1 MFSRQERS
9 DDDNKAYAYA
19 LRLLTAREYG
29 YDELL
34 RKVSQKYQNQTA
46 ENAVMRCREN
56 GLQSD
61 ERFAQLLCRHAE
73 IKLSGPGS
81 VKIDAMRRGLDP
93 DELDPYLD
101 EIDFDALALAFLQK
115 RYASAPDLSYAGKR
129 KMLAAL
135 YRRGFDRDPCIE
147 ALEQFC
153 ISLPD

>member
-1 MFSRQERS
+1 MLRRQVKS
-9 DDDNKAYAYA
+9 DDENKAYAYA

-29 YDELL
+29 YKELV
-34 RKVSQKYQNQTA
+34 RKLSQKYKADIA
-46 ENAVMRCREN
+46 ENTVMRCRKN

-73 IKLSGPGS
+73 IKLSGPMS

-93 DELDPYLD
+93 DELEPYLD
-101 EIDFDALALAFLQK
+101 EIDFEALALAYLQK
-115 RYASAPDLSYAGKR
+115 RYALSPDLSYAGKR
-129 KMLAAL
+129 KMLASL
-135 YRRGFDRDPCIE
+135 YRRGFDRDTCIE